1 MDALKAAWARVR
13 ASAGLFAHSAF
24 DDLEAELAKI
34 ASAFETR
41 LAAVEVTVGLKEP
54 AAPPPAPSAT
64 LPVLSTADAAEIA
77 ASLVP
82 LIAQMFGSLK
92 PPAPTTP
99 AA

>member
-64 LPVLSTADAAEIA
+64 LPMFSMADATAIA
-77 ASLVP
+77 DAILPV
-82 LIAQMFGSLK
+82 IAQMFGSLK
-92 PPAPTTP
+92 PPATDKP
-99 AA
+99 AT